1 MELYEKSGYLNMPEI
16 IDSGPPFIFIAAARG
31 TGKTYGA
38 LKHYTAQRR
47 QIMLLR
53 RTQNEADLQ
62 LDHDSSSFL
71 EPMDDLDEQYY
82 IEKKKSVGMV
92 MLQDDPEDFPLA
104 FVAALSTFANVR
116 GSFNFQRVTDIF
128 YDEFICEP
136 HVRKIKNEG
145 MALANLYESVNRN
158 RELSGRD
165 PVKLVCAANSVNMAN
180 DIFLYFNL
188 IQDAEQMLAS
198 GEDMR
203 LIGNKLL
210 IIPQRSPVS
219 MKKSKTALYQAVDKE
234 FSDMAIKNKFIL
246 NDFSYVG
253 RRNLRDYE
261 LLFNAGLLYFYRH
274 KADNIFYVTQTF
286 GQTKNRY
293 GSGYAALEKLRRDKW
308 RWPALYLD
316 GMIYFDSYQ
325 SIVLFEKYFDLS

>member
-1 MELYEKSGYLNMPEI
+1 MPEI
-16 IDSGPPFIFIAAARG
+16 IESGPPFIFIAAARG

-38 LKHYTAQRR
+38 LRHYASQRR

-71 EPMDDLDEQYY
+71 EPLEDLGEDYY
-82 IEKKKSVGMV
+82 IDKKKSTGRVI
-92 MLQDDPEDFPLA
+92 LQKDDFPLA

-116 GSFNFQRVTDIF
+116 GSFNFSSVTDIF
-128 YDEFICEP
+128 YDEFIAEP

-145 MALANLYESVNRN
+145 MALANLFESVNRN
-158 RELSGRD
+158 RELIGRE

-180 DIFLYFNL
+180 DIFMYFNL

-274 KADNIFYVTQTF
+274 KADNIFYVTQTV

-293 GSGYAALEKLRRDKW
+293 GSGYAAMEKLRRDKW